1 MNFLCHVRV
10 ALAGGDDDRF
20 VLGSIL
26 PDIESLVGQVLQAA
40 REEPLVRQGIAVHKA
55 TDAAFHDDPRFRT
68 GSIALTRA
76 LQARG
81 IGRGPSRAV
90 GHAGWELLLDGLLVD
105 DASTTAA
112 FTAANEALLRLLP
125 ADGSGHERLRAL
137 AERQEQAPIWT
148 GYADPAVVAER
159 LHRQLRARPLLSFP
173 REQLDEITDELHRVL
188 PTIHA
193 VGPDLIADVTLAV
206 TATTG

>member
-10 ALAGGDDDRF
+10 ARACGDDDRF

-26 PDIESLVGQVLQAA
+26 PDIESLVGQTLEAA
-40 REEPLVRQGIAVHKA
+40 RSDPLIGRGIALHKA
-55 TDAAFHDDPRFRT
+55 TDAAFHDDPRFRS

-105 DASTTAA
+105 DAATTAA
-112 FTAANEALLRLLP
+112 FTAANDALLRLLP
-125 ADGSGHERLRAL
+125 AAGSGHERLRVL
-137 AERQEQAPIWT
+137 AHRQRDAPIWT
-148 GYADPAVVAER
+148 GYADPAVVAAR
-159 LHRQLRARPLLSFP
+159 LQRQLQARPLLSFP
-173 REQLDEITDELHRVL
+173 EHQLDEVTDELRHVL
-188 PTIHA
+188 PDIHE
-193 VGPDLIADVTLAV
+193 VGPDLIADVTRSVKA
-206 TATTG
+206 AS